1 MLFTISW
8 SFVVCRK
15 LCFGLAALL
24 WISTVDADP
33 SGLTYQIEFKR
44 DKLEL
49 LGTVCQ
55 ENIHAKSFDL
65 PAGAKWLE
73 RSFDNGT
80 AEQLDCLSY
89 RKVIRVNNSSKYFDR
104 PMPVNTTVSSLDA
117 ILPCRNSLNSY
128 RSTVKIKLPRGE
140 QISMPGRRIGPTEF
154 ELLDR
159 PCSWSSAVIF
169 GQIIE
174 RTLTFGQSKVRV
186 AIPGGELT
194 QQHEK
199 LLSWLNEGVKS
210 LATAYGELP
219 LPETQVLIFP
229 VGENREAV
237 PWGQAMRGGG
247 DAVHL
252 YVDETKSL
260 SELNKDW
267 VLVHELSHLLHPYMR
282 GSDGWLSEGI
292 ASYYQNVLRARSGLL
307 SAQKAWGKLDAGF
320 RRGEKQFTPGVRLYE
335 NTRSLMRNRQYM
347 RVYWS
352 GAAIALIGDV
362 ELRRVSGG
370 KLSLDILLKEISAC
384 CLPTT
389 QRRWEAKALLQR
401 FDEISGTQI
410 FSQLYDNYVMH
421 AEFPA
426 LSQVY
431 ENLGLQR
438 DQEGLRFLTRGTA
451 LRDSIMN

>member
-1 MLFTISW
+1 MLFRFSW
-8 SFVVCRK
+8 PLVVGRK
-15 LCFGLAALL
+15 LCLGLTALL
-24 WISTVDADP
+24 WISTVDAYS
-33 SGLTYQIEFKR
+33 SGITYQIEFKR
-44 DKLEL
+44 DTREL

-55 ENIHAKSFDL
+55 ENILAKSFDL
-65 PAGAKWLE
+65 PVGARWID
-73 RSFDNGT
+73 RSVDHGW
-80 AEQLDCLSY
+80 AEQSDCLSY
-89 RKVIRVNNSSKYFDR
+89 RKVLSANNSSRYFDR
-104 PMPVNTTVSSLDA
+104 PTSTDITVSSLDA
-117 ILPCRNSLNSY
+117 ILPCSNSLKSY
-128 RSTVKIKLPRGE
+128 RSGVKIKLPHGE

-169 GQIIE
+169 GQIAE
-174 RTLTFGQSKVRV
+174 QTFTFGQSKVRV
-186 AIPGGELT
+186 AIPAGELAD
-194 QQHEK
+194 QHEK
-199 LLSWLNEGVKS
+199 LLSWLNEGLKS
-210 LATAYGELP
+210 LASAYGELP

-229 VGENREAV
+229 VGQNREAV

-307 SAQKAWGKLDAGF
+307 SAQQAWEKLDAGF

-335 NTRSLMRNRQYM
+335 NTRDLMRNRQYM

-352 GAAIALIGDV
+352 GAAIAFIGDV
-362 ELRRVSGG
+362 ELRRASGG
-370 KLSLDILLKEISAC
+370 ELSLDRLLKEISAC

-389 QRRWEAKALLQR
+389 QRRWEAKALLKR
-401 FDEISGTQI
+401 FDEISGTRI
-410 FSQLYDNYVMH
+410 FSQLYDDYVMN

-438 DQEGLRFLTRGTA
+438 DAEGLRFLTRGTT